1 LYTMVIHGISKYHIP
16 KFWDDEFKTLLYINE
31 EFNDPVNLE
40 NWLSLGFPNRFT
52 GDMCDMRS
60 VQPTWN
66 NKFVEMY
73 QEMGWKDVGT
83 SYYRMMPGT
92 ILPTHSDLYVKYIQ
106 LFNLQGQEHTIRRA
120 VVYLEDWKSGHY
132 GEYCGNP
139 LTKWQAGD
147 TVEWQYDAPHM
158 AANMGI
164 EPRYTLQITGHI

>member
-1 LYTMVIHGISKYHIP
+1 
-16 KFWDDEFKTLLYINE
+16 
-31 EFNDPVNLE
+31 
-40 NWLSLGFPNRFT
+40 
-52 GDMCDMRS
+52 
-60 VQPTWN
+60 
-66 NKFVEMY
+66 
-73 QEMGWKDVGT
+73 
-83 SYYRMMPGT
+83 MPGT